1 MQKLQIF
8 AVGEQRQVS
17 ADDVCNA
24 VCIYLEYFLTLGHIQ
39 QGKLLPFLKQLRGSL
54 SEEQKSVLPEGSC

>member
-8 AVGEQRQVS
+8 AVGEQRQVRS

-54 SEEQKSVLPEGSC
+54 SEE